1 MACSSKT
8 LTEGLG
14 PIWTMARRAI
24 ETVISVPAALPLT
37 QTVTQTVT
45 QAVTQTVTQAV
56 TQAVT
61 IEHLGIYIRNP
72 HHFAIV
78 IEPNVKITAFGRIEK
93 GNDLLFQRQ
102 CHSIRNFRRNQIHA
116 GEIGFISPGIARQQ
130 RKP

>member
-45 QAVTQTVTQAV
+45 QAVTT
-56 TQAVT
+56 
-61 IEHLGIYIRNP
+61 EHLGIYIRNP

-78 IEPNVKITAFGRIEK
+78 IDPNVKITAFGRIEK

-102 CHSIRNFRRNQIHA
+102 CHSIRNFRRN
-116 GEIGFISPGIARQQ
+116 
-130 RKP
+130 